1 MTLNITELTQ
11 TWQRLHSLAP
21 DAISPIT
28 DEDSYDRALAVLSE
42 LLQQVGEE
50 PEHPLSDL
58 VEGLVGRVTAYQNAA
73 EHVPPAS
80 PEMELR
86 LLMKEKGLTQQ
97 ALAAA
102 TGLHQAQISKLAS
115 GKRTF
120 SAEHARRLGT
130 YFGVNPAAFL

>member
-11 TWQRLHSLAP
+11 TWQHLHRLAP
-21 DAISPIT
+21 DAINPIT
-28 DEDSYDRALAVLSE
+28 DEDSHDRALVVLSD
-42 LLQQVGEE
+42 LLEQVGED
-50 PEHPLSDL
+50 PAHPLSDL
-58 VEGLVGRVTAYQNAA
+58 VEGLVGRVMAYQNAA
-73 EHVPPAS
+73 EHVPPAF

-86 LLMKEKGLTQQ
+86 LLMKERGLTQQ

-130 YFGVNPAAFL
+130 YFGVNPAVFL